1 MMVRAFFRAAK
12 VANATAPYDTI
23 TLKVYYPAVFG
34 DTPNERN
41 TGVIPA
47 DTNRAPYPV
56 VIFLPGVNVGMES
69 YAWLAVELARRGV
82 VTMLMSWI
90 AEDLPGSVA
99 LTPGMDLAALKADA
113 YGSGP
118 SASALPAMLEE
129 LSRLNESSVLAG
141 LLDVNKVILGG
152 HSAGGTIALLNANRE
167 WFPQVV
173 GSFAYGAHSGA
184 STMLGYAAGTVLS
197 LPENPLLIIGGAQ
210 DGVVE
215 ASSHRYALDGQG
227 TPTLLLERTF
237 AEAAKNPAALAI
249 LEGANHFLACHPHD
263 DTTGRG
269 FLEQPASGDQAAL
282 RQVFVELVDAFIR
295 AAVGRQSFESL
306 AQIARENP
314 FITRFETR

>member
-1 MMVRAFFRAAK
+1 MIRALFRSAK
-12 VANATAPYDTI
+12 VANAPAPYDTL

-41 TGVIPA
+41 TGQIPA
-47 DTNRAPYPV
+47 DARRAPYPV
-56 VIFLPGVNVGMES
+56 VVFLPGVNVGMES
-69 YAWLAVELARRGV
+69 YAWLAVELAQRGL
-82 VTMLMSWI
+82 VTVLFSWI

-99 LTPGMDLAALKADA
+99 LTPGMDLAALKAEA

-118 SASALPAMLEE
+118 SASALPAILEE
-129 LSRLNESSVLAG
+129 LSRLNKTSVLAG
-141 LLDVNKVILGG
+141 LLDEGKIILSG

-173 GSFAYGAHSGA
+173 GAFAYGAHSGA
-184 STMLGYAAGTVLS
+184 STMLGYPAGTVLP
-197 LPENPLLIIGGAQ
+197 LPENPTLILGGAQ

-237 AEAAKNPAALAI
+237 AEAAKSPSALAI
-249 LEGANHFLACHPHD
+249 LAGANHFLACHPHD

-269 FLEQPASGDQAAL
+269 FLEQPATGDQAAL
-282 RQVFVELVDAFIR
+282 RQMFVELVDAFTR
-295 AAVGRQSFESL
+295 AAVGKGNFETL

-314 FITRFETR
+314 FITRFETK